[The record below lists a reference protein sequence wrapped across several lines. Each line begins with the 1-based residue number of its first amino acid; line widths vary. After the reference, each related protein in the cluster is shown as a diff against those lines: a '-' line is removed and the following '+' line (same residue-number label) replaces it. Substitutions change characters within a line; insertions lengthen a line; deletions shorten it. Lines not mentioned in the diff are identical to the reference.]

1 MKLVNKLALILI
13 VMLLAGCAGS
23 APQET
28 ADDENTIKIGILQ
41 MMTHGSLDEARQGF
55 LDGLAEAGYVEGE
68 NLIVD
73 YQNPEGDQSNMA
85 TMADHLIAEA
95 PDLILAIATPPAQQL
110 VAVNQDT
117 PILGTAITDY
127 TDAGLVDSNEHP
139 GGLVSGTSDNCPMD
153 AQLDLLLSVKPD
165 IKTLGILYTSSEVNS
180 EIQANQMEAECEKRG
195 IEVKRVTIPDKTV
208 INDAMASLA
217 ADADAVYIP
226 TDNNIASAMGSVD
239 VISRERGL
247 ITLVGVSDMVKNG
260 GCLSLGV
267 NYYDLG
273 KQTAEMAVKVL
284 NGEDIGTLPVG
295 YDKSGTVYYNSDTLE
310 AIGIQ
315 LTDDFKASAI
325 DMRN

>member
-1 MKLVNKLALILI
+1 MKTWKTLAMILILL
-13 VMLLAGCAGS
+13 LLAGCAGS
-23 APQET
+23 SPQK
-28 ADDENTIKIGILQ
+28 DEEDGKVRIGILQ

-73 YQNPEGDQSNMA
+73 FQNPEGDQSNMS
-85 TMADHLIAEA
+85 TMADHLIAEDL
-95 PDLILAIATPPAQQL
+95 DLILAIATPPAQQL
-110 VAVNQDT
+110 YNVNQNT

-127 TDAGLVDSNEHP
+127 ADAGLVDSNEHP
-139 GGLVSGTSDNCPMD
+139 GGLISGTSDNCPMD
-153 AQLDLLLSVKPD
+153 AQLDLLLSVKAD
-165 IKTLGILYTSSEVNS
+165 VKTLGILYTSSEVNS
-180 EIQANQMEAECEKRG
+180 EIQANQMQAECEKRG
-195 IEVKRVTIPDKTV
+195 IEVRIVTIPDKTV
-208 INDAMASLA
+208 INDAMTALA
-217 ADADAVYIP
+217 ADCDAVYIP

-239 VISRERGL
+239 VISRERSL
-247 ITLVGVSDMVKNG
+247 ITLVGVSDMVQNG

-273 KQTAEMAVKVL
+273 KQTAEMAVRVL
-284 NGEDIGTLPVG
+284 NGEDIGAMPIG

>member
-1 MKLVNKLALILI
+1 MKTWNKLAMILILL
-13 VMLLAGCAGS
+13 LLAGCTS
-23 APQET
+23 AVVPEP
-28 ADDENTIKIGILQ
+28 ADDNTVRIGILQ

-55 LDGLAEAGYVEGE
+55 LDGLDEAGYVEGK
-68 NLIVD
+68 NLIID
-73 YQNPEGDQSNMA
+73 FQNPEGDQSNMA
-85 TMADHLIAEA
+85 TMADHLIAEDL
-95 PDLILAIATPPAQQL
+95 DLILAIATPPAQQL
-110 VAVNQDT
+110 FTVNQNT

-127 TDAGLVDSNEHP
+127 ADAGLVDSNEHP
-139 GGLVSGTSDNCPMD
+139 GGLISGTSDNCPMD

-180 EIQANQMEAECEKRG
+180 EIQANQMEAECQKRD
-195 IEVKRVTIPDKTV
+195 IEVRTVTIPDKTV
-208 INDAMASLA
+208 INDAMAALA
-217 ADADAVYIP
+217 AECDAVYIP

-239 VISRERGL
+239 VISRERNL

-273 KQTAEMAVKVL
+273 KQTAEMAVRVL
-284 NGEDIGTLPVG
+284 NGEDIGTMPIG
-295 YDKSGTVYYNSDTLE
+295 YDKSGTVYYNSDALE

-315 LTDDFKASAI
+315 LTDEFKASAI

>member
-1 MKLVNKLALILI
+1 MKTWNKLAMILILL
-13 VMLLAGCAGS
+13 LLAGCTS
-23 APQET
+23 AVVPEP
-28 ADDENTIKIGILQ
+28 ADDNTVRIGILQ

-55 LDGLAEAGYVEGE
+55 LDGLDEAGYVEGK
-68 NLIVD
+68 NLIID
-73 YQNPEGDQSNMA
+73 FQNPEGDQSNMA
-85 TMADHLIAEA
+85 TMADHLIAEDL
-95 PDLILAIATPPAQQL
+95 DLILAIATPPAQQL
-110 VAVNQDT
+110 FTVNQNT

-127 TDAGLVDSNEHP
+127 ADAGLVDSNEHP
-139 GGLVSGTSDNCPMD
+139 GGLISGTSDNCPMD

-180 EIQANQMEAECEKRG
+180 EIQANQMEAECQKRG
-195 IEVKRVTIPDKTV
+195 IEVRTVTIPDKTV
-208 INDAMASLA
+208 INDAMAALA
-217 ADADAVYIP
+217 AECDAVYIP

-239 VISRERGL
+239 VISRERNL

-273 KQTAEMAVKVL
+273 KQTAEMAVRVL
-284 NGEDIGTLPVG
+284 NGEDIGTMPIG
-295 YDKSGTVYYNSDTLE
+295 YDKSGTIYYNSDTLE

-315 LTDDFKASAI
+315 LTDEFKASAI